1 MSGRTARGASSRKG
15 AASPAAVAALA
26 SIALGLAIG
35 PCASLAVAAPRVL
48 AIDPARSTLGFSV
61 SRPHETIPGTAP
73 GLAGEVHLD
82 PDNPAAGASVVLRVV
97 AASLETG
104 NRLRDRT
111 MRGSHL
117 EVETYPEIR
126 FTSTAITLDPGASG
140 APGPPG
146 GPLRAGESR
155 KAIVEGRLALHGVER
170 PLRIPVVLR
179 YDNGAFS
186 ADGEI
191 AFKLSDHAIPIPKF
205 LWLVLDDLVT
215 VQFHLIAG

>member
-1 MSGRTARGASSRKG
+1 MSGRTACGVSSRKG
-15 AASPAAVAALA
+15 TASLAALATLA
-26 SIALGLAIG
+26 SIAVGFAVG
-35 PCASLAVAAPRVL
+35 PCADLAGAAPRVL
-48 AIDPARSTLGFSV
+48 AIDPSRSTVGFSV
-61 SRPHETIPGTAP
+61 SRPHETVPGTAP
-73 GLAGEVHLD
+73 GLAGEVHVD
-82 PDNPAAGASVVLRVV
+82 PENPGAGASVVLRVV

-126 FTSTAITLDPGASG
+126 FTSTAIHLDPGEPA
-140 APGPPG
+140 
-146 GPLRAGESR
+146 GPLSAGEAR

-170 PLRIPVVLR
+170 PLRIPVVIR
-179 YDNGAFS
+179 YDNGALS

-205 LWLVLDDLVT
+205 LWLALDDLVT
-215 VQFHLIAG
+215 VRFHLIAG